1 MNITEDIKMRMTS
14 QLFKKARLE
23 LNLTQQEL
31 GDVLGMTRQ
40 HIGQI
45 EKGNSPVQKQTVLA
59 LDQLAY
65 LQLTDPGALN
75 RAQRPPNAL
84 DNMFEECLQVLDN
97 LSIR

>member
-14 QLFKKARLE
+14 QLFKKTRLE

-31 GDVLGMTRQ
+31 ADVLGMTRQ

-45 EKGNSPVQKQTVLA
+45 EKDNIPVQKQTALA

-65 LQLTDPGALN
+65 LQLSDPMALN
-75 RAQRPPNAL
+75 RWQRSLNA
-84 DNMFEECLQVLDN
+84 CK
-97 LSIR
+97 S

>member
-14 QLFKKARLE
+14 QLFKKTRLE

-31 GDVLGMTRQ
+31 ADVLGMTRQ

-45 EKGNSPVQKQTVLA
+45 EKGNISVQKQTALA

-65 LQLTDPGALN
+65 LQLSDPMALN
-75 RAQRPPNAL
+75 RWQRSLNA
-84 DNMFEECLQVLDN
+84 CK
-97 LSIR
+97 S

>member
-14 QLFKKARLE
+14 QLFKKTRLE

-31 GDVLGMTRQ
+31 ADVLGMTRQ

-45 EKGNSPVQKQTVLA
+45 EKGNIPVQKQTALA

-65 LQLTDPGALN
+65 LQLSDPMALN
-75 RAQRPPNAL
+75 RWQRSPNA
-84 DNMFEECLQVLDN
+84 CK
-97 LSIR
+97 S